1 MNIKLIIG
9 LGNKNK
15 KLFNTR
21 HNVGMWF
28 IKKFLKLNKI
38 VLNKIYTK
46 NIYTKK
52 IFLYTPNSYINKCG
66 KLILKVKKKLKIK
79 NKNIL
84 IVYDDINILPGN
96 CKIQNN
102 INKKSTHNGIKNILK
117 YIKNNNFYKLRIGIG
132 KPKNND
138 LIKFVI
144 SKPNNT
150 EKLLIIKSIKKCIFY
165 IKKLIKYN
173 KLNKIQN
180 LINKKII

>member
-21 HNVGMWF
+21 HNVGIWF

-38 VLNKIYTK
+38 ILNKIY
-46 NIYTKK
+46 IKK
-52 IFLYTPNSYINKCG
+52 IKKKLIFLYTPNSYINNCG
-66 KLILKVKKKLKIK
+66 KLIFKIINKLNIK
-79 NKNIL
+79 SKNIL

-102 INKKSTHNGIKNILK
+102 INKISTHNGIKNIIK
-117 YIKNNNFYKLRIGIG
+117 YIKKNNFYKLRIGIG
-132 KPKNND
+132 KPKNNN
-138 LIKFVI
+138 LNNFVI
-144 SKPNNT
+144 SKPNKL
-150 EKLLIIKSIKKCIFY
+150 EKNLIKKSIKKCIFY

-173 KLNKIQN
+173 NLNKIQN
-180 LINKKII
+180 SINKKII